1 MGGPPVGVAG
11 GAGEVRTGHP
21 APPAVGLGEVNPD
34 AAEVPGPGQPVQRA
48 AARLLPVVGQL
59 LGQHLV
65 ADRRAFGQPVDVP
78 GDGRLTRLQP
88 GEVVG
93 AARCLI
99 GGVALSVP
107 GFRHGVGGR
116 AQYGTKVG
124 GSHGDPAFLG
134 GDLLR
139 SDPGWCW

>member
-1 MGGPPVGVAG
+1 M
-11 GAGEVRTGHP
+11 
-21 APPAVGLGEVNPD
+21 
-34 AAEVPGPGQPVQRA
+34 PGPGQPVQRT

-124 GSHGDPAFLG
+124 GSHGDPAFLAG
-134 GDLLR
+134 GLLR